1 MAAILLLSLTLILI
15 TTKVIA
21 QNTST
26 NFIYNGFAG
35 VSNLTMEAAA
45 AVTTSGV
52 LQLTNTST
60 NVIGRA
66 FFPSSIPSLLPGNK
80 TISFSTTFVFQILKS
95 TTSSGGGHGLAF
107 TFSPTKITPSPGCCP
122 YLGLF
127 GRENNGNSSNHIFA
141 VEFDTARG
149 FRFFTSESHVG
160 ININNI
166 VSVSSASPS
175 YYDNTTNS
183 DVNLDFLQG
192 DPLHAWI
199 EYDGVLKVLNVTLA
213 SLNVAKPSKP
223 LISYATNLSDVFKEN
238 MYVGFSASTG
248 TQPNSHY
255 ISGWSFRV
263 NGEAQAL
270 DLSSLPFP
278 PQPSTRGSSSSKL
291 SNAATIGITFSITII
306 VVATVIAVILYL
318 RLRARL
324 AETIEDWE
332 LYYPHRFPYK
342 ELYKAT
348 KGFKEGELLGKGGFG
363 HVYKVVLRGTGEE
376 VAVKR
381 ISNSSQQGVREFI
394 AEISSLGRL
403 RHRHL
408 VHLQGWCKRNE
419 DLLLVYEFMPNRSLD
434 LYLFESHKNNM
445 TLTWD
450 QRYKILKGIALGL
463 LYLHEEWE
471 QVVVHRDIKAS
482 NVLLDSEMNG
492 RFGDFGLARLYEHG
506 DHPHTTHV
514 VGTVGYMAP
523 EISRTGKATASS
535 DVFSFGAL
543 LLEVAC
549 GRRPIEMSYP
559 PREMILLDWV
569 KECYLKGKTHEVVD
583 GKLGDEF
590 NQEEMEMVV
599 KLGIVCC
606 SSRPETRPSMRQVTK
621 YLNGDEVLSDGWVVQ
636 LCESDSS
643 MDLGSHH
650 GSSNPSSTDPSTN
663 FSTYPHGV
671 VSSGSFLGGR

>member
-1 MAAILLLSLTLILI
+1 MATILSLFLTLILI

-26 NFIYNGFAG
+26 NFIFNGFAG
-35 VSNLTMEAAA
+35 VPNLTMEGAA

-66 FFPSSIPSLLPGNK
+66 FFPSSIPSLLLPNNK
-80 TISFSTTFVFQILKS
+80 TVSFSTTFVFQILKS
-95 TTSSGGGHGLAF
+95 ATSSGGGHGLAF
-107 TFSPTKITPSPGCCP
+107 TFSPTKTTPTPGCCP

-127 GRENNGNSSNHIFA
+127 GMENNGNSSNHVFA

-149 FRFFTSESHVG
+149 FFTDESHVG
-160 ININNI
+160 IDINSI

-175 YYDNTTNS
+175 YYDNTTNN

-192 DPLHAWI
+192 DPLQAWI
-199 EYDGVLKVLNVTLA
+199 EYDGVSKVLNVTLA
-213 SLNVAKPSKP
+213 PLNVAKPSKP
-223 LISYATNLSDVFKEN
+223 LISYAANLFDVFKEN
-238 MYVGFSASTG
+238 MYVGFSSSTG

-263 NGEAQAL
+263 NGEAPAL

-278 PQPSTRGSSSSKL
+278 PRPSSGGSSSSKL
-291 SNAATIGITFSITII
+291 SNAAIIGITFSVTI
-306 VVATVIAVILYL
+306 VVVASVLAFILFL
-318 RLRARL
+318 RQRARL
-324 AETIEDWE
+324 AETIEEWE
-332 LYYPHRFPYK
+332 LDYPHRFPYK

-363 HVYKVVLRGTGEE
+363 HVYKGVLRATGEE

-381 ISNSSQQGVREFI
+381 ISNSSRQGMREFI

-419 DLLLVYEFMPNRSLD
+419 DLLLVYEFMPNGSLD
-434 LYLFESHKNNM
+434 LYLFENRKNNM
-445 TLTWD
+445 ALTWD

-492 RFGDFGLARLYEHG
+492 RLGDFGLARLYEHG
-506 DHPHTTHV
+506 ENPHTTHV
-514 VGTVGYMAP
+514 VGTLGYMAP

-535 DVFSFGAL
+535 DVFAFGAL

-569 KECYLKGKTHEVVD
+569 KECYLKGKMHEVVD
-583 GKLGDEF
+583 GKLGGEF
-590 NQEEMEMVV
+590 NMEEMELVV

-606 SSRPETRPSMRQVTK
+606 SSRPDARPSMRQVTK
-621 YLNGDEVLSDGWVVQ
+621 YLNGDECLSDDLVVQ

-643 MDLGSHH
+643 MDLGSL

-663 FSTYPHGV
+663 PSAYSYGV